1 MAVEQTFAMIK
12 PDAVAKNYL
21 GKIAAL
27 MEDND
32 LTIVA
37 ARMLQLSEAKA
48 KELYIE
54 HIERPFFPSL
64 LGFITSAPVMVL
76 VLEGDDAIARYRK
89 LMGATKPIDAD
100 EGTIRNLYADHFQEE
115 SVMMNAV
122 HGSDSPESATR
133 EISVFFSS
141 DEICNRS

>member
-1 MAVEQTFAMIK
+1 MAMEQTFAMIK
-12 PDAVAKNYL
+12 PDAVANNYL

-32 LTIVA
+32 LKIVA
-37 ARMLQLSEAKA
+37 AKMLQLSEEIA
-48 KELYIE
+48 KELYVE
-54 HIERPFFPSL
+54 HLERPFFPSL

-76 VLEGDDAIARYRK
+76 VLEGDDAISRYRK
-89 LMGATKPIDAD
+89 LIGATKPIDAD

-122 HGSDSPESATR
+122 HGSDSAESATR
-133 EISVFFSS
+133 EIKVFFSP
-141 DEICNRS
+141 DEICKRT